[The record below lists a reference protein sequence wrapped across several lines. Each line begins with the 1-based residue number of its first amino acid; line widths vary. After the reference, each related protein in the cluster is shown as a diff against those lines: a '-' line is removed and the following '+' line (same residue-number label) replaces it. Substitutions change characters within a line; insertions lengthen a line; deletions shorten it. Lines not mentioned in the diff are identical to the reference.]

1 MKNKIL
7 CGHLAALMT
16 ILIWGTTFISTKVL
30 LKTFTPIEILFFR
43 FSIGYLA
50 LLLAYPHT
58 LKLTDRKQE
67 KYFIFAGLTGV
78 TLYFLLENIAL
89 TYSLASNVGVII
101 SIAPFF
107 ISIFAHLLFKN
118 EKLTIQFI
126 IGFIVALS
134 GIFLINFNGSVVLK
148 LNPLGDILAV
158 LAALVWAAYALLTK
172 KISEFHYNSVQST
185 RRIFF
190 YGLLFMIPALWIFD
204 FKLGLTRL
212 ADPKQLANIL
222 FLGLLASALCF
233 ATWSFSVR
241 AIGAIK
247 TGVYIYLVPVVTVIT
262 SAIILK
268 EQITPLAMLGAA
280 LTLGGL
286 FISKRR

>member
-50 LLLAYPHT
+50 LLLAYPHA